1 MNFRTLKQNEQKRAQ
16 SVININH
23 TLQKQKSSIEQLESE
38 KAEILKNLQKA
49 QSESNEKLNEN
60 QTEELSLIA
69 IKDEKNN
76 KLQTENLKI
85 KIY

>member
-1 MNFRTLKQNEQKRAQ
+1 MKQNEQKRAQ

-23 TLQKQKSSIEQLESE
+23 TFQKQKSSIEQLESE

-49 QSESNEKLNEN
+49 QSESNEKLNVN

-76 KLQTENLKI
+76 KLQN
-85 KIY
+85 

>member
-49 QSESNEKLNEN
+49 QSESNERLNEN